1 MEINNRIAAL
11 RQKME
16 ENSLSAYL
24 IPSSDPHQSEYLP
37 EHYKTRAYISGFTGS
52 AGTVVVT
59 KNKAVLWTDG
69 RYFLQAEN
77 QLAGTEV
84 ELYRMGEPETPSV
97 NGFLKTVLKQNERLG
112 MDGKVVA
119 LQTYE
124 AMQKDLEG
132 IALVTGLDLVGE
144 IWKDRPEPVLSTAF
158 VHEER
163 YTGKSA
169 QEKIAEVRK
178 MLREHN
184 ADSTVIG
191 ALEDV
196 CYLFNI
202 RGRDIR
208 CNPVVTAYAVID
220 QNRALLF
227 IADRQLTPEVKTYLA
242 SQGVQTADYGAV
254 FEEAAKLEGTVY
266 LDPARTNTY
275 LRTKITAAIVK
286 GLNLTSSLK
295 SVKNPVELKN
305 FDDVMEKDGAAM
317 VKILKWVEESAAKG
331 ITEWDVSEQLL
342 RFRAEGQGFIEE
354 SFETISGYGPN
365 GAIVHYSPAPEKCAT
380 LKPESFLLL
389 DSGGH
394 YINGTTDITR
404 TIPLGPLTSEEKENY
419 TLVLKSHI
427 NLARAV
433 FKAGTTGFAI
443 DTIARAPL
451 WAAGKDYNHGTGHGV
466 GYVLSVHEGPQSISG
481 RYTDAP
487 MKKGMVTSNE
497 PGIYIA
503 GKHGIRI
510 ENLTVTEACMKTEHG
525 EFYRFRTITLCP
537 IDTRPIV
544 PELLTSEEI
553 GWLNAY
559 HKEVWERVSPYL
571 DEEHRAF
578 LKEKTEKYG
587 RC

>member
-242 SQGVQTADYGAV
+242 SQGVQTADYEAV

-266 LDPARTNTY
+266 LDPARTNT
-275 LRTKITAAIVK
+275 
-286 GLNLTSSLK
+286 
-295 SVKNPVELKN
+295 
-305 FDDVMEKDGAAM
+305 
-317 VKILKWVEESAAKG
+317 
-331 ITEWDVSEQLL
+331 
-342 RFRAEGQGFIEE
+342 
-354 SFETISGYGPN
+354 
-365 GAIVHYSPAPEKCAT
+365 
-380 LKPESFLLL
+380 
-389 DSGGH
+389 
-394 YINGTTDITR
+394 
-404 TIPLGPLTSEEKENY
+404 
-419 TLVLKSHI
+419 
-427 NLARAV
+427 
-433 FKAGTTGFAI
+433 
-443 DTIARAPL
+443 
-451 WAAGKDYNHGTGHGV
+451 
-466 GYVLSVHEGPQSISG
+466 
-481 RYTDAP
+481 
-487 MKKGMVTSNE
+487 
-497 PGIYIA
+497 
-503 GKHGIRI
+503 
-510 ENLTVTEACMKTEHG
+510 
-525 EFYRFRTITLCP
+525 
-537 IDTRPIV
+537 
-544 PELLTSEEI
+544 
-553 GWLNAY
+553 
-559 HKEVWERVSPYL
+559 
-571 DEEHRAF
+571 
-578 LKEKTEKYG
+578 
-587 RC
+587 